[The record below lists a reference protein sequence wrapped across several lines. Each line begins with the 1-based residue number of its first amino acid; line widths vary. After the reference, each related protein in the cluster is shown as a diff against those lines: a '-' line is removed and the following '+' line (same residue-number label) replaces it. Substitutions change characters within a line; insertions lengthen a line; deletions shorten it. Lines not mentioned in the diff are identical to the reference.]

1 MKRISLILLLV
12 LSCLAL
18 NAAKWQTI
26 TNNSHVYDLM
36 VKDGDIYF
44 SSWGGVLRIGQP
56 ANSGVGF
63 SSLEQKGIW
72 TTADGLASNDVR
84 NLEYINF
91 SHSLWLGSNFDGI
104 SVVSPAG
111 VQKINRE
118 LGLPSNK
125 VTGIVEY
132 GSKILVATSAGL
144 AEFAYLENVNF
155 PLMLH
160 QYTNS
165 STNGGLLHDG
175 IEAIAVSPENYLYLS
190 SLRGINYVHLDSL
203 SISGAWHRFSDFPG
217 TSGRAAKLS
226 LNDDKLLVV
235 ETNSVY
241 LHSLDPWQSGWTTLG
256 ANDGIVGEV
265 ISNAAIDA
273 QNGIWIAY
281 GSWNENVLTFSRDID
296 TLFTHINQSGN
307 VKHWV
312 EKEAGLGDKS
322 ISKIVCA
329 QGQVYLCS
337 WGDGIFLLEDDAW
350 SQYLPNSI
358 SFPNIRSIVTDASR
372 AIWFGSGN
380 LDHIPN
386 KKNALGASRYK
397 SGKWRAFNIANSGIH
412 TDNILSIA
420 VDSYNRK
427 WFGTYDV
434 STGSPEGWAKGVSV
448 LNEEDGSWTYYVRPI
463 LLGGTAVHIA
473 KDQHDNM
480 LVACYDDGVTVFDP
494 NDTVLSN
501 FIVKYSV
508 NQRVIYS
515 YHNGRQYF
523 IGTDN
528 DPGLVIWNHDS
539 IPVTDGEHW
548 LKPPPNE
555 LNNCE
560 IYGVV
565 SVQSPYEGLQH
576 WIAASTGL
584 FMWDEKSW
592 YLYDTSVK
600 RLKYNTST
608 GQWDND
614 LLYYVD
620 EERLYGSERTTP
632 TAIYLDPFNRIWIG
646 SLDHGIS
653 MYDPVTER
661 FTNYFQGNSPLLSN
675 YITALGYD
683 PVEGQLLV
691 GTPDGLNTLRIGI
704 AEKQDIKLDKL
715 LIFPNPYYPD
725 RESKVLQ
732 IANFPDDAFPGTGSK
747 CRIYSSSGTLVV
759 ELTEDVANSNRFL
772 WNGSSTSG
780 KKCSSGV
787 YFVVVT
793 DPDGNKRSGKL
804 VLLRG

>member
-1 MKRISLILLLV
+1 MKKTSLILLLV
-12 LSCLAL
+12 LSCFAL
-18 NAAKWQTI
+18 SAAKWQTI

-56 ANSGVGF
+56 ANSGAGF

-72 TTADGLASNDVR
+72 TTADGLVSNDVR

-91 SHSLWLGSNFDGI
+91 SNSLWLGSKFDGI
-104 SVVSPAG
+104 SIVSPNG
-111 VQKINRE
+111 VQKLNRD

-132 GSKILVATSAGL
+132 GSKILVATSEGL

-160 QYTNS
+160 QYTNN
-165 STNGGLLHDG
+165 STNGGLLNDK

-190 SLRGINYVHLDSL
+190 SIRGINYVHLDSL
-203 SISGAWHRFSDFPG
+203 SISGAWHRFPDFPSRSDG
-217 TSGRAAKLS
+217 AAKLS
-226 LNDDKLLVV
+226 LNEDKLLVV
-235 ETNSVY
+235 TTNLLY
-241 LHSLDPWQSGWTTLG
+241 LHSVDPWQAGWTILG
-256 ANDGIVGEV
+256 SDNGILNEV

-273 QNGIWIAY
+273 QNGIWVAY
-281 GSWNENVLTFSRDID
+281 GNWNENILSFSRDID
-296 TLFTHINQSGN
+296 TLFTHIDQSGN

-329 QGQVYLCS
+329 QGQIYLCS
-337 WGDGIFLLEDDAW
+337 WGDGVFLLDSDAW
-350 SQYLPNSI
+350 SQYQPNSI
-358 SFPNIRSIVTDASR
+358 SFPNIRSIVTDANR

-380 LDHIPN
+380 LDHLPN

-397 SGKWRAFNIANSGIH
+397 SGMWQSFNIANSGIH

-420 VDSYNRK
+420 IDSYNRK

-448 LNEEDGSWTYYVRPI
+448 LDEEDGSWTYILRPV
-463 LLGGTAVHIA
+463 LLGNTAVHIA
-473 KDQHDNM
+473 KDQHGNM
-480 LVACYDDGVTVFDP
+480 LVACYDDGFTVFDP
-494 NDTVLSN
+494 NDNVLTN

-508 NQRVIYS
+508 NQRAIFS
-515 YHNGRQYF
+515 YHSGRQYF
-523 IGTDN
+523 FGMHN

-548 LKPPPNE
+548 LKPPPHE

-560 IYGVV
+560 VYGVV
-565 SVQSPYEGLQH
+565 SVNSPYEGLQH

-620 EERLYGSERTTP
+620 EERLYGSVRTTP
-632 TAIYLDPFNRIWIG
+632 TAICLDSFNRIWIG

-653 MYDPVTER
+653 MYYPVTER

-704 AEKQDIKLDKL
+704 AEKHGIKLDKL
-715 LIFPNPYYPD
+715 LVFPNPYYPD
-725 RESKVLQ
+725 RETKALQ

-747 CRIYSSSGTLVV
+747 CRIFSSSGALVV
-759 ELTEDVANSNRFL
+759 ELDEDVANSNRFL
-772 WNGSSTSG
+772 WNGSNASG

-804 VLLRG
+804 VLLRD